1 MILEEYCMAPKGN
14 QGLTREQAA
23 ELYKDL
29 QKTLHQIKDGDNT
42 STSNNTT
49 TANKKYVSAAR
60 ARLSGEMNR
69 MNMFKNMSFPIN
81 GNKLAIG
88 LIALLGLTKIGLSLI
103 EYSGITEIPTAQA
116 SQTAMT
122 RTSLS
127 ELAVPHSFSR
137 EEVEILTQL
146 DTRRAELEA
155 RDEKLS
161 DREKDIDRKEMEL
174 AARLT
179 ELRSLTDELRIKR
192 DQTDRRRDGQLEQ
205 LSKVY
210 SSMAPD
216 EAAKLMEQL
225 DITISLSLLKR
236 MPEKRIAQVLALMN
250 PERAL
255 ALTQMLSQ

>member
-1 MILEEYCMAPKGN
+1 MAKEN
-14 QGLTREQAA
+14 KGLTREQAA

-29 QKTLHQIKDGDNT
+29 QKTLHKMNEGDTPT
-42 STSNNTT
+42 SSPTK
-49 TANKKYVSAAR
+49 KKYVSAAR
-60 ARLSGEMNR
+60 ARLSGEMTKI
-69 MNMFKNMSFPIN
+69 NMFKNISLPMS
-81 GNKLAIG
+81 GNNLAIG

-103 EYSGITEIPTAQA
+103 EYSGITEIPVAQA
-116 SQTAMT
+116 SQASMPRTA
-122 RTSLS
+122 LS
-127 ELAVPHSFSR
+127 ELAVPNTFSR

-146 DTRRAELEA
+146 DSRRAELEA

-161 DREKDIDRKEMEL
+161 DREKDLDRKEMEL

-179 ELRSLTDELRIKR
+179 ELKSLTDELRIKR

-236 MPEKRIAQVLALMN
+236 MPEKRIAQVLALMS